1 MSCRQCGRARPP
13 GYSVTCGRSECQEAD
28 YRASARPKKNRRAP
42 LDAGGAGPHTIQT
55 MTAATDKP
63 PTAEQLDTLRVILT
77 CQTANGGSTRLE
89 ETDPRTLIKRGWVQR
104 HGGRGSRH
112 MPTRYSLTPAG
123 LELARNAEAARE
135 EARRIRAANRG
146 HNVAL

>member
-1 MSCRQCGRARPP
+1 MP
-13 GYSVTCGRSECQEAD
+13 
-28 YRASARPKKNRRAP
+28 
-42 LDAGGAGPHTIQT
+42 
-55 MTAATDKP
+55 TAKP

-104 HGGRGSRH
+104 HGGSGTRH

-123 LELARNAEAARE
+123 LELARAAEDARE

-146 HNVAL
+146 HNAAL